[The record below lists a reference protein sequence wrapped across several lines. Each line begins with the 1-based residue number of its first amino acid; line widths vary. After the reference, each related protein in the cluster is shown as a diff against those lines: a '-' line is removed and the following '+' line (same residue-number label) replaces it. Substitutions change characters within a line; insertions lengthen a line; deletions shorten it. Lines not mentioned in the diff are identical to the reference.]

1 MLPSLETLAP
11 VELATW
17 IRRQGLSHVYLP
29 TPLAEALLR
38 SGEAAG
44 LVDLDLLST
53 GGDRLQRA
61 ADESLPFR
69 FLNLYGPTEA
79 CVNAVAGPVGRDGS
93 PRPSIGRPLRN
104 TGARVLDGAGR
115 PVPVGVAGE
124 LWIGGAGVARG
135 YLGQAALTASRFV
148 PDPLAGSG
156 APAGARAYRTGD
168 LVRWLPDGR
177 LDFLGRID
185 HQVQLRGL
193 RIELGEIEAVLA
205 REPRVREAV
214 VVADGP
220 VGRIER
226 LIAYVVP
233 AETDG
238 TLEPSLLAAALRRS
252 LPEYMVPAAWVVLE
266 ALPLT
271 PNGKV
276 DRRALPPVRAEGETG
291 ERVAPRDEAE
301 GAVAAVFAELLEVPE
316 VGAFDDFFALGGHSL
331 LATRVVS
338 RLGRT
343 FGVEVPLRAL
353 FEAPTVA
360 ALAVRLVEQRRSEAG
375 TALPPVEPVARDV
388 DLPLSFAQQRLWII
402 DRLQPGTPFYN
413 IPMALRV
420 SGPLSPPLL
429 SAVLGEVVRRH
440 EVLRTVY
447 RDVEGEPFQR
457 VLPYDGLAV
466 PAVDLSALPEVRRET
481 ELRRLTAA
489 EAARPFDLSAGPV
502 LRTTLLRTAAREH
515 AVLLTVHHIASDGW
529 STGVLVREVSALYA
543 AFAAGQ
549 PSPLPEL
556 AVQYGDF
563 AAWQRRWL
571 EGEVLERQ
579 VEHWRGRLA
588 GLPPLLDLPTDRP
601 RPATQTARGGEVA
614 FALPADLV
622 AGLTQLGRRHGATL
636 FMVLLAAFDVL
647 LSRLSGR
654 RDVVVGTPVAG
665 RTRPEIEGLVGFFVN
680 TLVLRTDLEGGPSFA
695 ELVERVRETALE
707 AHDHQE
713 LPFER
718 LVEELDVERSLAHE
732 PLFQVMF
739 ALQNVPQGELE
750 AGELELRPLE
760 GGGAPTARYD
770 LFMALAETAGR
781 LDATLVYAADLFDAT
796 TARRWVEQWRRILA
810 AAVAKPDLPLAEL
823 ALVSPAERHQ
833 LTREWND
840 TAVER
845 VGPSAVER
853 VLAQGAKLPDAV
865 AVVAGE
871 LHLSYGALVARAW
884 GLAAELAALGVGAE
898 SVVGVQTRRSP
909 ALLIAQIAVWLAGGA
924 YLPLDPAHPP
934 VRRRDVLAEAAASAL
949 ISEPDLAAEL
959 DAVAANGAGA
969 RSLPPVVDPMASVAA
984 PGARRRAVVRPSP
997 ANLAYVLFTSGS
1009 TGRPKGVAMSHGALA
1024 NLLDWSAG
1032 LDFGPA
1038 TRTSQVAGPAF
1049 DASVWEI
1056 WAALTTGGSLH
1067 LLPSLETLAPVELAT
1082 WIRRQGL
1089 SHVYLPTPLAEAFLR
1104 SGEAAGLVE
1113 LDLLSTGGDRLQ
1125 RAADESLPFRFL
1137 NLYGPTEACVNAVV
1151 GSVEQD
1157 GSPRPSIGRPV
1168 RNTGARVLDG
1178 AGRPV
1183 PVGVAGELWIGGA
1196 GVGRGYLGRPALTA
1210 ARFVPDP
1217 LAGAG
1222 APAGA
1227 RAYRTGDLVRWL
1239 PDGRLDFLGRIDH
1252 QVQLRG
1258 LRIELGEIEAVLARE
1273 PRVREAVVVAD
1284 GPVGQIERLIAYVVP
1299 AGTVG
1304 TLEPSMLA
1312 DALRRSLPEYMV
1324 PAAWV
1329 VLESLPLTP
1338 NGKVDRRALPRVQA
1352 EATQAA
1358 LLPPRDAL
1366 EMELVRLWKEVLE
1379 VEELGVRDDFFAV
1392 GGHSLAA
1399 VRLASRIRLRLG
1411 TELPL
1416 AVFFQAPTVER
1427 LAVHLRRRGAGGDRS
1442 ALVPIG
1448 SAEGGPSLP
1457 PLFCVHPVGG
1467 EILCYA
1473 ELARALPGSWPIY
1486 GLQTPQEP
1494 DSTLEGMARRYLGE
1508 VRQVQ
1513 HEGPYRL
1520 AGWSLGGVVAFEM
1533 ARQLHA
1539 EGQPVELLALID
1551 PPPPQEPDEE
1561 GSEPNLGEL
1570 AGLYIR
1576 DLWSIRGRGDDLDLG
1591 LVELPPEVDLEALE
1605 ELFGQAREAGL
1616 LPPDLELEE
1625 ARRSFDRFVHNLLAL
1640 RRYAPQ
1646 PYAGPLLVLSAGEG
1660 PRGGEAPSRGW
1671 DRLAAAVEAHVLPAD
1686 HYGLLRHPVVHTL
1699 ARHLERAATDP
1710 ITETDTQLNGE
1721 PDE

>member
-1 MLPSLETLAP
+1 MA
-11 VELATW
+11 
-17 IRRQGLSHVYLP
+17 
-29 TPLAEALLR
+29 
-38 SGEAAG
+38 
-44 LVDLDLLST
+44 
-53 GGDRLQRA
+53 
-61 ADESLPFR
+61 
-69 FLNLYGPTEA
+69 N
-79 CVNAVAGPVGRDGS
+79 
-93 PRPSIGRPLRN
+93 
-104 TGARVLDGAGR
+104 
-115 PVPVGVAGE
+115 
-124 LWIGGAGVARG
+124 
-135 YLGQAALTASRFV
+135 
-148 PDPLAGSG
+148 
-156 APAGARAYRTGD
+156 
-168 LVRWLPDGR
+168 
-177 LDFLGRID
+177 
-185 HQVQLRGL
+185 
-193 RIELGEIEAVLA
+193 
-205 REPRVREAV
+205 V
-214 VVADGP
+214 VVLPDGP
-220 VGRIER
+220 VGQIDR

-233 AETDG
+233 AGTDG
-238 TLEPSLLAAALRRS
+238 TLEPSMLADALRRS

-276 DRRALPPVRAEGETG
+276 DRRALPRPQAEGESG

-388 DLPLSFAQQRLWII
+388 DLPLSFAQQRLWIV

-571 EGEVLERQ
+571 EGEVLGRQ

-601 RPATQTARGGEVA
+601 RPANQSHRGRALDVS
-614 FALPADLV
+614 LPADLV

-707 AHDHQE
+707 AHDHQD

-718 LVEELDVERSLAHE
+718 LVEEMDVERSLAHE

-739 ALQNVPQGELE
+739 ALQNVPRSELQ
-750 AGELELRPLE
+750 AGELELQPLAP
-760 GGGAPTARYD
+760 GGAPNTRHD
-770 LFMALAETAGR
+770 LFLALEERGRAVAG
-781 LDATLVYAADLFDAT
+781 AVVYAADLFDPT
-796 TARRWVEQWRRILA
+796 TVRRWMDQWRRILA
-810 AAVAKPDLPLAEL
+810 TAVREPDRRLAQLEL
-823 ALVSPAERHQ
+823 LSPAERHQ

-840 TAVER
+840 TFR
-845 VGPSAVER
+845 RPTGDWVGER
-853 VLAQGAKLPDAV
+853 VLRQAARRPDAV
-865 AVVAGE
+865 AVVGGDE
-871 LHLSYGALVARAW
+871 HLTYGGLVARARA
-884 GLAAELAALGVGAE
+884 LASRLNALGVGPE
-898 SVVGVQTRRSP
+898 SVVGVQTHRSP
-909 ALLIAQIAVWLAGGA
+909 VMLVSQLAVLLAGGA

-934 VRRRDVLAEAAASAL
+934 VRRRALLADASASAL
-949 ISEPDLAAEL
+949 VSAPDLAAEL
-959 DAVAANGAGA
+959 DTVAANAEDPYSLPPIVNPVGADSMAGAGA
-969 RSLPPVVDPMASVAA
+969 HEPARPA
-984 PGARRRAVVRPSP
+984 PEG
-997 ANLAYVLFTSGS
+997 LAYVLFTSGS
-1009 TGRPKGVAMSHGALA
+1009 TGRPKGVATSHGALA
-1024 NLLDWSAG
+1024 NLLDWTASRMG
-1032 LDFGPA
+1032 FDPA
-1038 TRTSQVAGPAF
+1038 TRMSQVAGLGF
-1049 DASVWEI
+1049 DASVREI
-1056 WAALTTGGSLH
+1056 WSTLTTGGSLH
-1067 LLPSLETLAPVELAT
+1067 LLPSLETLAPAEMAG

-1089 SHVYLPTPLAEAFLR
+1089 TQAYLPMPVAEPLLR
-1104 SGEAAGLVE
+1104 SGEASGLAGLVR
-1113 LDLLSTGGDRLQ
+1113 LMAGGDRLQ
-1125 RAADESLPFRFL
+1125 RAPAEPLPFAL
-1137 NLYGPTEACVNAVV
+1137 VNVYGPTETCVNSTAYAVPA
-1151 GSVEQD
+1151 D
-1157 GSPRPSIGRPV
+1157 GAPSPSIGSAI
-1168 RNTGARVLDG
+1168 RNTRLQVLDRFR
-1178 AGRPV
+1178 RPV

-1196 GVGRGYLGRPALTA
+1196 GVARGYLGQPALTA

-1258 LRIELGEIEAVLARE
+1258 LRIELGEVEAVLARE

-1284 GPVGQIERLIAYVVP
+1284 GPHGRVERLIAYVVP
-1299 AGTVG
+1299 AGTDG

-1338 NGKVDRRALPRVQA
+1338 NGKVDRRALPRRAGGGRVGGA
-1352 EATQAA
+1352 GGAA
-1358 LLPPRDAL
+1358 R
-1366 EMELVRLWKEVLE
+1366 RGRRGGGG
-1379 VEELGVRDDFFAV
+1379 GVRRAAGGAGGGGLRRLLRPRRSFPAGDPGGVAAGADVRGGGAAASSVRGADGGGAGGAPGGAAAQRGGHGAAAGGAGGTGRRPAAVVRTAAAVDHRSPAAGHAVLQHSDGVAGVGSAVAAAAV
-1392 GGHSLAA
+1392 GGARRGGAAPRGAAHGLPRRGGGAVPAGAALRRPGGAGGGSVGPARGAAGDGAAA
-1399 VRLASRIRLRLG
+1399 VDGGRGRCARSTCRRVRCCG
-1411 TELPL
+1411 RRCC
-1416 AVFFQAPTVER
+1416 A
-1427 LAVHLRRRGAGGDRS
+1427 RRRGSTRS
-1442 ALVPIG
+1442 
-1448 SAEGGPSLP
+1448 
-1457 PLFCVHPVGG
+1457 C
-1467 EILCYA
+1467 
-1473 ELARALPGSWPIY
+1473 
-1486 GLQTPQEP
+1486 
-1494 DSTLEGMARRYLGE
+1494 
-1508 VRQVQ
+1508 
-1513 HEGPYRL
+1513 
-1520 AGWSLGGVVAFEM
+1520 
-1533 ARQLHA
+1533 
-1539 EGQPVELLALID
+1539 
-1551 PPPPQEPDEE
+1551 
-1561 GSEPNLGEL
+1561 
-1570 AGLYIR
+1570 
-1576 DLWSIRGRGDDLDLG
+1576 
-1591 LVELPPEVDLEALE
+1591 
-1605 ELFGQAREAGL
+1605 
-1616 LPPDLELEE
+1616 
-1625 ARRSFDRFVHNLLAL
+1625 
-1640 RRYAPQ
+1640 
-1646 PYAGPLLVLSAGEG
+1646 
-1660 PRGGEAPSRGW
+1660 
-1671 DRLAAAVEAHVLPAD
+1671 
-1686 HYGLLRHPVVHTL
+1686 
-1699 ARHLERAATDP
+1699 
-1710 ITETDTQLNGE
+1710 
-1721 PDE
+1721 